1 MSVSPSEIQG
11 IGAAPGIV
19 IGKVFLLDRRSVI
32 VPHVHLD
39 DSQIEAEIQRF
50 HIALEQSQGQLKEI
64 GTKVALDGQEHAAI
78 LQAHEMMLQDP
89 TLVQQTCDRIKTEQV
104 NAEWA
109 VQQTLKELGELLEKG
124 RKWLPSRRRT
134 DLDFVGQRII
144 RNLTGTE
151 TSWTRELNHSEPV
164 VLVAHDL

>member
-50 HIALEQSQGQLKEI
+50 QVALEGPKNSSKKL
-64 GTKVALDGQEHAAI
+64 
-78 LQAHEMMLQDP
+78 
-89 TLVQQTCDRIKTEQV
+89 
-104 NAEWA
+104 
-109 VQQTLKELGELLEKG
+109 EL
-124 RKWLPSRRRT
+124 RLP
-134 DLDFVGQRII
+134 
-144 RNLTGTE
+144 
-151 TSWTRELNHSEPV
+151 
-164 VLVAHDL
+164 